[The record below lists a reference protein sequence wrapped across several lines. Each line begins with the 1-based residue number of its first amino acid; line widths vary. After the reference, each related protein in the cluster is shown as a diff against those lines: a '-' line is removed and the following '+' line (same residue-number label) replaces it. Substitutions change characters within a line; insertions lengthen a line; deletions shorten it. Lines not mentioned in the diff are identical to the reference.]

1 MTAFGDR
8 LHSGY
13 KDGAAHA
20 DIPHSEIAMKGSL
33 LIVDDEPD
41 ILLVMSANLKKEGY
55 EVETAEDGV
64 DALRKLEGRDF
75 DAIIVDHQMPRLTG
89 MEFLERLRS
98 GHLPGLNRNDIPV
111 IVVTAYGTIEMAVQ
125 AMKDGAYSYLTKPIQ
140 YEDLSLQVKNA
151 VERRRLAREV
161 ENLRQ
166 EVEER
171 YQFGNILGRNPQMQ
185 EIFHLI
191 RTVAETDA
199 TVLIQGESGTGKEL
213 IARAIHYNSRRKDR
227 PFVVV
232 SCSALPETLLESEL
246 FGHEKG
252 AFTGAIRQRI
262 GRFEMADGGTVFLD
276 EIGEMSMPVQLKLL
290 RVLQEREFERVGGNQ
305 TVKVDVRVI
314 AATHKD
320 LHRAMS
326 ERMFREDLFYRL
338 NVVPIK
344 LPPVRERLDD
354 VPLLAAHFLKK
365 YSEKNQK
372 QITSISPKALSALTR
387 YSYPGNVREMENII
401 ERAVIMEKG
410 DALSGIDLK
419 RTGSAGKFD
428 AMLRMGSDIQPFLK
442 TKTEVV
448 ERFEKEYFSQLLRLY
463 NGNMSRAA
471 RHAGINIKNL
481 HEKMA
486 RYGLKKEEFK

>member
-1 MTAFGDR
+1 
-8 LHSGY
+8 
-13 KDGAAHA
+13 
-20 DIPHSEIAMKGSL
+20 MKGNL
-33 LIVDDEPD
+33 LIIDDEPD

-64 DALRKLEGRDF
+64 EALRKMEGRDF
-75 DAIIVDHQMPRLTG
+75 DAVIVDHQMPRLTG
-89 MEFLERLRS
+89 MEFLDRLRS
-98 GHLPGLNRNDIPV
+98 GHLAGTQKNDTPI
-111 IVVTAYGTIEMAVQ
+111 IVVTAYGTIEMAVK
-125 AMKDGAYSYLTKPIQ
+125 AMKNGAYSYLTKPIQ
-140 YEDLSLQVKNA
+140 YEDLSLQIKNA
-151 VERRRLAREV
+151 VERRRLTREV

-166 EVEER
+166 EVVER

-199 TVLIQGESGTGKEL
+199 TVLIHGESGTGKEL

-320 LHRAMS
+320 LHRAMN
-326 ERMFREDLFYRL
+326 ERLFREDLFYRL

-344 LPPVRERLDD
+344 LPPLRERLDD
-354 VPLLAAHFLKK
+354 VPLLAAHFLRKF
-365 YSEKNQK
+365 SDKNQK
-372 QITSISPKALSALTR
+372 HITSISPEALSRLIR
-387 YSYPGNVREMENII
+387 YSYPGNVRELENII
-401 ERAVIMEKG
+401 ERAVIMEKS
-410 DALSGIDLK
+410 DTLSRVDLK
-419 RTGSAGKFD
+419 RADGAGKIV
-428 AMLRMGSDIQPFLK
+428 MPLQTGSDILPFRTMK
-442 TKTEVV
+442 TDLV
-448 ERFEKEYFSQLLRLY
+448 ERFEKEYFSRLLRLHS
-463 NGNMSRAA
+463 GNMSRAA

-486 RYGLKKEEFK
+486 RYGLKKEEFKVQKKETPDRPKRKG

>member
-1 MTAFGDR
+1 
-8 LHSGY
+8 
-13 KDGAAHA
+13 
-20 DIPHSEIAMKGSL
+20 MKGSL

-41 ILLVMSANLKKEGY
+41 ILLVMSANLRKEGY
-55 EVETAEDGV
+55 EVETASDGV
-64 DALRKLEGRDF
+64 EALRKLEGRDY
-75 DAIIVDHQMPRLTG
+75 DAIIIDHQMPRLTG
-89 MEFLERLRS
+89 MEFLERIRGGRLA
-98 GHLPGLNRNDIPV
+98 GPDRNDIPV
-111 IVVTAYGTIEMAVQ
+111 IVVTAYGSIEMAVK
-125 AMKDGAYSYLTKPIQ
+125 AMRDGAYSYLTKPIQ

-151 VERRRLAREV
+151 IERRRLSREV
-161 ENLRQ
+161 ATLRH
-166 EVEER
+166 EVEDR
-171 YQFGNILGRNPQMQ
+171 YQFGNILGKNPQMQ
-185 EIFHLI
+185 EIFQLI

-199 TVLIQGESGTGKEL
+199 TVLVQGESGTGKEL

-326 ERMFREDLFYRL
+326 ERLFREDLFYRL

-344 LPPVRERLDD
+344 LPPLRERPDD
-354 VPLLAAHFLKK
+354 VPFLAAHFLKK
-365 YSEKNQK
+365 YGEKNQK
-372 QITSISPKALSALTR
+372 KITSISPDVLSMLIR
-387 YSYPGNVREMENII
+387 YSYPGNVRELENII

-410 DALSGIDLK
+410 DSLGKIDL
-419 RTGSAGKFD
+419 RRAGGVGKFD
-428 AMLRMGSDIQPFLK
+428 IPFPTGSGIQPFRK
-442 TKTEVV
+442 TKTEIV
-448 ERFEKEYFSQLLRLY
+448 ERFEKEYFTQLLRLY
-463 NGNMSRAA
+463 SGNMSKAA
-471 RHAGINIKNL
+471 HHAGINIKNF

-486 RYGLKKEEFK
+486 RYGLKKEDFK

>member
-1 MTAFGDR
+1 
-8 LHSGY
+8 
-13 KDGAAHA
+13 
-20 DIPHSEIAMKGSL
+20 MKGSL

-55 EVETAEDGV
+55 EVETAEDGIA
-64 DALRKLEGRDF
+64 ALKKLEGRDF

-89 MEFLERLRS
+89 MEFLRQFLGEQHSGRS
-98 GHLPGLNRNDIPV
+98 RPDIPV
-111 IVVTAYGTIEMAVQ
+111 IVVTAYGTIEMAVK

-151 VERRRLAREV
+151 VERRRLSQEI
-161 ENLRQ
+161 ENLRH

-171 YQFGNILGRNPQMQ
+171 YQFGNILGRNPKMQ
-185 EIFHLI
+185 EIFQLI

-213 IARAIHYNSRRKDR
+213 IARAIHYNSRRRDR

-252 AFTGAIRQRI
+252 SFTGAIRQRI

-276 EIGEMSMPVQLKLL
+276 EIGEIAMPVQMKLL
-290 RVLQEREFERVGGNQ
+290 RVLQEREIERVGGNQ
-305 TVKVDVRVI
+305 AVKVDVRVL

-320 LHRAMS
+320 LHRAMN
-326 ERMFREDLFYRL
+326 ERLFREDLFYRL
-338 NVVPIK
+338 NVVPVK
-344 LPPVRERLDD
+344 LPPLRERLDD
-354 VPLLAAHFLKK
+354 VPLLAGHFLKK
-365 YSEKNQK
+365 YSEKNRK
-372 QITSISPKALSALTR
+372 QVMSISSQAFSALTR
-387 YSYPGNVREMENII
+387 YSYPGNVRELENII

-410 DALSGIDLK
+410 DMLNRLDLK
-419 RTGSAGKFD
+419 SAGKFD
-428 AMLRMGSDIQPFLK
+428 TPLFPESDIQPFRK
-442 TKTEVV
+442 TKTRVV
-448 ERFEKEYFSQLLRLY
+448 EQFEKEYFSQLLRMY
-463 NGNMSRAA
+463 SGNMSKAA
-471 RHAGINIKNL
+471 LHAGINIKNF

>member
-1 MTAFGDR
+1 
-8 LHSGY
+8 
-13 KDGAAHA
+13 
-20 DIPHSEIAMKGSL
+20 MKGNV
-33 LIVDDEPD
+33 LIIDDEPD

-55 EVETAEDGV
+55 EVVTAEDGV
-64 DALRKLEGRDF
+64 DALRKMETHDF
-75 DAIIVDHQMPRLTG
+75 DVVIVDHQMPRLSG
-89 MEFLERLRS
+89 MDFLDRLR
-98 GHLPGLNRNDIPV
+98 GGLFPGAQRNDIPV
-111 IVVTAYGTIEMAVQ
+111 IVVTAYGTIEVAVK
-125 AMKDGAYSYLTKPIQ
+125 AMKNGAYSYLTKPIQ
-140 YEDLSLQVKNA
+140 YEDLSLQIKNA
-151 VERRRLAREV
+151 VERRRLSREV

-166 EVEER
+166 EVGER

-199 TVLIQGESGTGKEL
+199 TVLIHGESGTGKEL

-320 LHRAMS
+320 LNRAMN
-326 ERMFREDLFYRL
+326 ERLFREDLFYRL

-365 YSEKNQK
+365 FSEKNQK
-372 QITSISPKALSALTR
+372 RITTISPETLSRLIR
-387 YSYPGNVREMENII
+387 YSYPGNVRELENII
-401 ERAVIMEKG
+401 ERAVIMEKS
-410 DALSGIDLK
+410 DTLRRVDL
-419 RTGSAGKFD
+419 RRSDVAGKVGIPLD
-428 AMLRMGSDIQPFLK
+428 MENDIQLFRRAK
-442 TKTEVV
+442 TDVV
-448 ERFEKEYFSQLLRLY
+448 ERFEKEYFSRLLKLY
-463 NGNMSRAA
+463 SGNMSRAA
-471 RHAGINIKNL
+471 QHAGINIKNL

-486 RYGLKKEEFK
+486 RYGLKKEEFKMQRRGRKTGQSNADSGPRIQ

>member
-1 MTAFGDR
+1 
-8 LHSGY
+8 
-13 KDGAAHA
+13 
-20 DIPHSEIAMKGSL
+20 MKGSI
-33 LIVDDEPD
+33 LIIDDEPD

-55 EVETAEDGV
+55 EVESAEDGEA
-64 DALRKLEGRDF
+64 ALRKLENRDF

-89 MEFLERLRS
+89 MELLSRLRS
-98 GHLPGLNRNDIPV
+98 GQHAGQSRSDIPV
-111 IVVTAYGTIEMAVQ
+111 IVVTAYGSIEMAVR

-140 YEDLSLQVKNA
+140 YEELSLQVKNA
-151 VERRRLAREV
+151 VERRRLSREV
-161 ENLRQ
+161 ENLRH

-185 EIFHLI
+185 EIFQLV

-213 IARAIHYNSRRKDR
+213 IARAIHYNSRRKDL

-262 GRFEMADGGTVFLD
+262 GRFELADGGTVFLD

-290 RVLQEREFERVGGNQ
+290 RVLQEREFERVGGNE

-326 ERMFREDLFYRL
+326 ERLFREDLFYRL
-338 NVVPIK
+338 NVVPVK
-344 LPPVRERLDD
+344 LPPLRERLDD
-354 VPLLAAHFLKK
+354 IPLLAAHFLNK
-365 YSEKNQK
+365 YTEKNRK
-372 QITSISPKALSALTR
+372 QIISIAAEALGELMR
-387 YSYPGNVREMENII
+387 YSYPGNVRELENII

-410 DALSGIDLK
+410 DALSRVDLK
-419 RTGSAGKFD
+419 RMGAAGKF
-428 AMLRMGSDIQPFLK
+428 RIPPQTGGEIQPFRK
-442 TKTEVV
+442 TKTEMV
-448 ERFEKEYFSQLLRLY
+448 EQFEKEYFSQLLRMY
-463 NGNMSRAA
+463 GGNMSRASK
-471 RHAGINIKNL
+471 HADINIKNL

>member
-1 MTAFGDR
+1 MNA
-8 LHSGY
+8 
-13 KDGAAHA
+13 
-20 DIPHSEIAMKGSL
+20 SL
-33 LIVDDEPD
+33 LIIDDEPD

-55 EVETAEDGV
+55 AVDTAEDGLE
-64 DALRKLEGRDF
+64 ALKKLENQDY
-75 DAIIVDHQMPRLTG
+75 DAIIVDHKMPRLTG

-98 GHLPGLNRNDIPV
+98 NYHRGLSGSEIPV
-111 IVVTAYGTIEMAVQ
+111 IVVTAYGTIEMAVK
-125 AMKDGAYSYLTKPIQ
+125 AMKDGAYSFLTKPIQ

-151 VERRRLAREV
+151 VERRRLSREI

-166 EVEER
+166 EIEER
-171 YQFGNILGRNPQMQ
+171 YQFGNILGRNPRMQ
-185 EIFHLI
+185 EIFQLI
-191 RTVAETDA
+191 RTVAETEA
-199 TVLIQGESGTGKEL
+199 TILIQGESGTGKEL
-213 IARAIHYNSRRKDR
+213 IARSIHYNSRRKDR

-276 EIGEMSMPVQLKLL
+276 EIGEMSMPVQMKLL
-290 RVLQEREFERVGGNQ
+290 RVLQEREVERVGGDHAI
-305 TVKVDVRVI
+305 KVDVRVI

-326 ERMFREDLFYRL
+326 ERVFREDLFYRL

-344 LPPVRERLDD
+344 LPPLRERLDD
-354 VPLLAAHFLKK
+354 VPLLAAHFLRK
-365 YSEKNQK
+365 YSGKNKK
-372 QITSISPKALSALTR
+372 QITSISPRAFSSLIR
-387 YSYPGNVREMENII
+387 YSYPGNVRELENII

-410 DALSGIDLK
+410 DSLNRIDLK
-419 RTGSAGKFD
+419 HPGMGGNVD
-428 AMLRMGSDIQPFLK
+428 LLPLIGSDIQPFRK

-448 ERFEKEYFSQLLRLY
+448 ERFEKEYFSQLLRMY
-463 NGNMSRAA
+463 SGNMSRAA
-471 RHAGINIKNL
+471 KHAGINLKNF

-486 RYGLKKEEFK
+486 RYGLKKEAFK

>member
-1 MTAFGDR
+1 
-8 LHSGY
+8 
-13 KDGAAHA
+13 
-20 DIPHSEIAMKGSL
+20 MKGSL

-41 ILLVMSANLKKEGY
+41 ILLVMSANLRKEGY

-64 DALRKLEGRDF
+64 EALKKLGSRDYDAVI
-75 DAIIVDHQMPRLTG
+75 ADHQMPRLTG
-89 MEFLERLRS
+89 MEFLDRLRS
-98 GHLPGLNRNDIPV
+98 GLQAGPGTDIPV
-111 IVVTAYGTIEMAVQ
+111 ILVTAYGTIEMAVK

-151 VERRRLAREV
+151 VERRRLSREV
-161 ENLRQ
+161 ENLRH

-185 EIFHLI
+185 ELFQLI

-199 TVLIQGESGTGKEL
+199 TVMIQGESGTGKEL

-246 FGHEKG
+246 FGHERG

-276 EIGEMSMPVQLKLL
+276 EIGEMSMPVQIKLL
-290 RVLQEREFERVGGNQ
+290 RVLQEREVERVGGDHA
-305 TVKVDVRVI
+305 VKVDVRVI

-326 ERMFREDLFYRL
+326 ERLFREDLFYRL
-338 NVVPIK
+338 NVVPVK
-344 LPPVRERLDD
+344 LPPLRERPDD
-354 VPLLAAHFLKK
+354 VPLLAAHFLRK
-365 YSEKNQK
+365 YSEKNRK
-372 QITSISPKALSALTR
+372 QISSISPQALSALLR
-387 YSYPGNVREMENII
+387 YSYPGNVRELENII
-401 ERAVIMEKG
+401 ERAVIMEKSDTIG
-410 DALSGIDLK
+410 RIDLK
-419 RTGSAGKFD
+419 RMGTPGAFD
-428 AMLRMGSDIQPFLK
+428 APNRREGDIRQFRK
-442 TKTEVV
+442 MKTEVV
-448 ERFEKEYFSQLLRLY
+448 ERFEREYFSQLLRLY
-463 NGNMSRAA
+463 RGNMSKAA
-471 RHAGINIKNL
+471 QHAGINIKNL

-486 RYGLKKEEFK
+486 RYGLKKEAFK

>member
-1 MTAFGDR
+1 
-8 LHSGY
+8 
-13 KDGAAHA
+13 
-20 DIPHSEIAMKGSL
+20 
-33 LIVDDEPD
+33 V
-41 ILLVMSANLKKEGY
+41 
-55 EVETAEDGV
+55 
-64 DALRKLEGRDF
+64 
-75 DAIIVDHQMPRLTG
+75 
-89 MEFLERLRS
+89 
-98 GHLPGLNRNDIPV
+98 
-111 IVVTAYGTIEMAVQ
+111 
-125 AMKDGAYSYLTKPIQ
+125 
-140 YEDLSLQVKNA
+140 
-151 VERRRLAREV
+151 
-161 ENLRQ
+161 
-166 EVEER
+166 
-171 YQFGNILGRNPQMQ
+171 Q

-199 TVLIQGESGTGKEL
+199 TVLIHGESGTGKEL

-232 SCSALPETLLESEL
+232 SCSALTETLLESEL

-252 AFTGAIRQRI
+252 SFTGAFRQRV

-326 ERMFREDLFYRL
+326 ERLFREDLFYRL
-338 NVVPIK
+338 NVVPVK
-344 LPPVRERLDD
+344 LPPLRERLDD
-354 VPLLAAHFLKK
+354 VPLLAAHFLRK

-372 QITSISPKALSALTR
+372 RITSISPAALSALVR
-387 YSYPGNVREMENII
+387 YSYPGNVRELENII

-410 DALSGIDLK
+410 DTLGRIDLK
-419 RTGSAGKFD
+419 RAGSGGQFD
-428 AMLRMGSDIQPFLK
+428 TPFPMDGDLQPFRK
-442 TKTEVV
+442 TKIEVV
-448 ERFEKEYFSQLLRLY
+448 ERFEKEYFSQLLRMY
-463 NGNMSRAA
+463 SGNMSRAA
-471 RHAGINIKNL
+471 RHAGINIKNF

>member
-1 MTAFGDR
+1 
-8 LHSGY
+8 
-13 KDGAAHA
+13 
-20 DIPHSEIAMKGSL
+20 MKGSL
-33 LIVDDEPD
+33 LIIDDEPD
-41 ILLVMSANLKKEGY
+41 IRLVMSANLKKEGY
-55 EVETAEDGV
+55 EVETAEDGAV
-64 DALRKLEGRDF
+64 ALQKLESRDF

-89 MEFLERLRS
+89 MEFLDRLRN
-98 GHLPGLNRNDIPV
+98 GQRGGWDRNEIPV
-111 IVVTAYGTIEMAVQ
+111 IVVTAYGTIEMAVK

-140 YEDLSLQVKNA
+140 YEELSMQVKNA
-151 VERRRLAREV
+151 VERRKLSREV
-161 ENLRQ
+161 ETLRHA
-166 EVEER
+166 VEER
-171 YQFGNILGRNPQMQ
+171 YQLGNILGKNPHMQ
-185 EIFHLI
+185 EIFHLV

-199 TVLIQGESGTGKEL
+199 TVLIHGESGTGKEL

-227 PFVVV
+227 PFVTV

-276 EIGEMSMPVQLKLL
+276 EIGEMSMPVQIKLL

-305 TVKVDVRVI
+305 PVKVDVRVI

-320 LHRAMS
+320 LNRAMN
-326 ERMFREDLFYRL
+326 ERLFREDLFYRL

-344 LPPVRERLDD
+344 LPPLRDRLDD
-354 VPLLAAHFLKK
+354 VALLAVHFLNK
-365 YSEKNQK
+365 YSEKNHK
-372 QITSISPKALSALTR
+372 RIDRISTEGLSSLMH
-387 YSYPGNVREMENII
+387 YSYPGNVRELENII

-410 DALSGIDLK
+410 DTLTKIDLK
-419 RTGSAGKFD
+419 RAGGGKYV
-428 AMLRMGSDIQPFLK
+428 IQPPMGNDIETFRK

-448 ERFEKEYFSQLLRLY
+448 ERFEKEYFTRLLRMY
-463 NGNMSRAA
+463 NGNMSRAS
-471 RHAGINIKNL
+471 RHAGINIKNF

>member
-1 MTAFGDR
+1 
-8 LHSGY
+8 
-13 KDGAAHA
+13 
-20 DIPHSEIAMKGSL
+20 MKGSL

-41 ILLVMSANLKKEGY
+41 ILLVMCANLKKEGY
-55 EVETAEDGV
+55 EVETAGDGV
-64 DALRKLEGRDF
+64 EALTKIEGHDY

-89 MEFLERLRS
+89 MEFLERLR
-98 GHLPGLNRNDIPV
+98 GGLPAASARTDIPV
-111 IVVTAYGTIEMAVQ
+111 IVVTAYGTIEMAVK

-140 YEDLSLQVKNA
+140 YEELSLQVKNA
-151 VERRRLAREV
+151 VERRRFSREI
-161 ENLRQ
+161 ESLRH

-171 YQFGNILGRNPQMQ
+171 YQFGNILGRNPQVQ
-185 EIFHLI
+185 EIFQLI

-246 FGHEKG
+246 FGHERG
-252 AFTGAIRQRI
+252 SFTGAIRQRI

-276 EIGEMSMPVQLKLL
+276 EIGEMSMPVQMKLL
-290 RVLQEREFERVGGNQ
+290 RVLQEREVERVGGDQ
-305 TVKVDVRVI
+305 AVKVDVRVI

-320 LHRAMS
+320 LHLAMS

-344 LPPVRERLDD
+344 LPPLRERLDD
-354 VPLLAAHFLKK
+354 VPLLVAHFLKK

-372 QITSISPKALSALTR
+372 RITSISSQALSTLTR
-387 YSYPGNVREMENII
+387 YSYPGNVRELENII
-401 ERAVIMEKG
+401 ERAVIMEKSEVLG
-410 DALSGIDLK
+410 RIDLK
-419 RTGSAGKFD
+419 RLGAAARFD
-428 AMLRMGSDIQPFLK
+428 VPHQMEGDIEPFKK

-448 ERFEKEYFSQLLRLY
+448 GRFEKEYFTKLLRLY
-463 NGNMSRAA
+463 SGNMTRASQ
-471 RHAGINIKNL
+471 HAGINIKNF

-486 RYGLKKEEFK
+486 RYGLKKEDFK

>member
-1 MTAFGDR
+1 
-8 LHSGY
+8 
-13 KDGAAHA
+13 
-20 DIPHSEIAMKGSL
+20 MKGSL
-33 LIVDDEPD
+33 LLVDDEPD

-64 DALRKLEGRDF
+64 EALRRLEGRDY
-75 DAIIVDHQMPRLTG
+75 DVIIVDHQMPRLTG
-89 MEFLERLRS
+89 MDFLERIRS
-98 GHLPGLNRNDIPV
+98 VQFRGADKNDIPV
-111 IVVTAYGTIEMAVQ
+111 IVVTAYGTIEMAVK
-125 AMKDGAYSYLTKPIQ
+125 AMKDGAYSFLTKPIQ

-151 VERRRLAREV
+151 VERRRLSREV

-166 EVEER
+166 EVEDR
-171 YQFGNILGRNPQMQ
+171 YQFGNILGKNPQMQ
-185 EIFHLI
+185 EIFQLI

-199 TVLIQGESGTGKEL
+199 TVLVQGESGTGKEL

-227 PFVVV
+227 SFVVV

-252 AFTGAIRQRI
+252 AFTGAVRRRI

-276 EIGEMSMPVQLKLL
+276 EVGEMSVPVQLKLL

-320 LHRAMS
+320 LHLAMS
-326 ERMFREDLFYRL
+326 ERLFREDLFYRL

-344 LPPVRERLDD
+344 LPPLRDRPDD
-354 VPLLAAHFLKK
+354 VPFLAAHFLSK
-365 YSEKNQK
+365 YSEKNRK
-372 QITSISPKALSALTR
+372 RIMSISPEALSALTR
-387 YSYPGNVREMENII
+387 YSYPGNVRELENII

-410 DALSGIDLK
+410 DTLGKIDLR
-419 RTGSAGKFD
+419 RTGAAGKFD
-428 AMLRMGSDIQPFLK
+428 ISFPMGNDIQPFRK
-442 TKTEVV
+442 TKTEIV
-448 ERFEKEYFSQLLRLY
+448 ERFEKEYFTQLLRLY
-463 NGNMSRAA
+463 NGNMSKASL
-471 RHAGINIKNL
+471 HAGINIKNF

-486 RYGLKKEEFK
+486 RYGLKKEDFK

>member
-1 MTAFGDR
+1 
-8 LHSGY
+8 
-13 KDGAAHA
+13 
-20 DIPHSEIAMKGSL
+20 MKGSI

-55 EVETAEDGV
+55 EVDTAGDGIE
-64 DALRKLEGRDF
+64 ALKKLEARDY
-75 DAIIVDHQMPRLTG
+75 DVAIVDQKMPRLSG
-89 MEFLERLRS
+89 MDFLERLRN
-98 GHLPGLNRNDIPV
+98 GQTPGTAQPDIPI
-111 IVVTAYGTIEMAVQ
+111 IVVTAYGTIEMAVK
-125 AMKDGAYSYLTKPIQ
+125 AMKNGAYSYLSKPIQ
-140 YEDLSLQVKNA
+140 YEELSLQVKNA
-151 VERRRLAREV
+151 VERRRLSREV

-166 EVEER
+166 EVEEK
-171 YQFGNILGRNPQMQ
+171 YQLGNILGRNPRMQ
-185 EIFHLI
+185 EVFQII

-213 IARAIHYNSRRKDR
+213 IARAIHYNSRRKER

-246 FGHEKG
+246 FGHERG

-262 GRFEMADGGTVFLD
+262 GRFEMADGGTIFLD
-276 EIGEMSMPVQLKLL
+276 EVGEMSMPVQMKLL
-290 RVLQEREFERVGGNQ
+290 RVLQEREVERVGGNR

-320 LHRAMS
+320 LQRAMG

-344 LPPVRERLDD
+344 LPPLRERLDD
-354 VPLLAAHFLKK
+354 VPVLAAHFLRK
-365 YSEKNQK
+365 YCEKNQK
-372 QITSISPKALSALTR
+372 QIKSISPQALSALIR
-387 YSYPGNVREMENII
+387 YSYPGNVRELENII

-410 DALSGIDLK
+410 DAIRRLDLRRSGAWEGPALPDSLWE
-419 RTGSAGKFD
+419 D
-428 AMLRMGSDIQPFLK
+428 MQPFRK
-442 TKTEVV
+442 MKADVV
-448 ERFEKEYFSQLLRLY
+448 GRFEKEYLSQVLRIY
-463 NGNMSRAA
+463 GGNMSKAA
-471 RHAGINIKNL
+471 RHAGMNIKNF